1 VRRIW
6 VGAFLVPLAACG
18 SSDDGANESQTL
30 AEYAAEVERLVIAV
44 NERIDALDAGRGSQT
59 PTVESARTY
68 WERRME
74 ARVEFLEAFQALDP
88 PDHATEMHETVLD
101 LIGRLTAAEE
111 TLAARV
117 MSFETATTPEQWWDT
132 PEGLAARAV
141 DEEGFAI
148 CRAAQTELDTTEDR
162 EVLEDVPWLPSEMSE
177 AIRVVL
183 GCPE

>member
-1 VRRIW
+1 
-6 VGAFLVPLAACG
+6 
-18 SSDDGANESQTL
+18 
-30 AEYAAEVERLVIAV
+30 
-44 NERIDALDAGRGSQT
+44 
-59 PTVESARTY
+59 
-68 WERRME
+68 ME